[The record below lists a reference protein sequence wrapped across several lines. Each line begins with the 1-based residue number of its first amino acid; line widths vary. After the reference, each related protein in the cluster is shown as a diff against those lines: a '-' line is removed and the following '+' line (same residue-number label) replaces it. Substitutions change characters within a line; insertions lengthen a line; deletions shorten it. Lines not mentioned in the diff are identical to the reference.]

1 MSLQAA
7 LAMVSFV
14 MSLFGKLANGLV
26 IMAYYRNPTNPRLRT
41 MQNTIFLLLSITEM
55 L

>member
-26 IMAYYRNPTNPRLRT
+26 IMAYYRNPRLRT